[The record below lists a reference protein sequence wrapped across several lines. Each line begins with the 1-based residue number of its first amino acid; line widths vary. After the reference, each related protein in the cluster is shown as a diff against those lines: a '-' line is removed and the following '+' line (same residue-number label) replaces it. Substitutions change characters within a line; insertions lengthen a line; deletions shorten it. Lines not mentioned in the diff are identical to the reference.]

1 MSLRE
6 KKTKPNKKSRSSRF
20 VKTKTVFQMEPIE
33 CGAASLAMIM
43 GTYGVNIPL
52 EELRIET
59 GVSRNGSNAKNVC
72 TASEKYGFK
81 ADGYRRSADRLIEKG
96 KFPCICHWDF
106 VHFLVVEGY
115 KKGKFYINCPMKGR
129 YSISKEEFE
138 KHFTG
143 VELEI
148 LPNPEKKLAKRRR
161 SHTLLAYMK
170 DRLRLDKI
178 TLLSLLLIGILLILP
193 GILSPIFSQLFFD
206 EILINDR
213 RNWFK
218 WILFSIILAILFD
231 GYFTLFRDFVK
242 SKLQA
247 KLTVVSSDRMIEHML
262 RLPMMFYEQRNTGD
276 LCERVSNNAKVNSFI
291 TGEMLSLIINI
302 LTSAVYFVVMLV
314 YNAEL
319 SLVVLAFV
327 VLSIAITIFSMNK
340 IDDAVVKY
348 GQDKGQYL
356 GYVFSGMR
364 ISSSLKAVGAENDY
378 VSKLLGYAA
387 LMQRSDQKIGR
398 LQQSLDAIPNTIS
411 MASKV
416 VILMIGGLAAVKGY
430 MTPGMLIS
438 YTAFCSSFSTPF
450 TEIVNFAR
458 NMKQTKNDLN
468 RVSDLMGNAE
478 DNVFIGERVVN
489 DGNEKLAGNIELN
502 KIAFRY
508 GKLDKSLVK
517 NLSLK
522 LEPGKSVA
530 FVGASGSGK
539 STVAKIITGLYEPDD
554 GELLY
559 DGISYKDL
567 PRNVLVNSIS
577 TVSQRISL
585 FDGSIRNNITMWDA
599 TIPKDTYEQAAKD
612 ACIHDE
618 IMAKSNGYGFELA
631 NNGSNISGGQ
641 AQRIEIAK
649 ALVKNPSILVMDEAT
664 SSLDSVTEEKIL
676 NNIKKRNITTIV
688 VAQRLSTIR
697 NCDEIIVLRNGR
709 VVERGTHDELMELK
723 GRYFEYVQTGEY

>member
-1 MSLRE
+1 MSSRE
-6 KKTKPNKKSRSSRF
+6 KTTKAKQNTASKTF

-43 GTYGVNIPL
+43 GHYGVNIPL

-59 GVSRNGSNAKNVC
+59 GVSRNGSNAKNIC
-72 TASEKYGFK
+72 DASEKYGFK
-81 ADGYRRSADRLIEKG
+81 AEGFRRSADRLIQRG
-96 KFPCICHWDF
+96 VFPCICHWDF

-115 KKGKFYINCPMKGR
+115 KRGKFYLNCPMKGR
-129 YSISKEEFE
+129 YSIPKEEFE

-148 LPNPEKKLAKRRR
+148 VPDPEKKLQKRRR
-161 SHTLLAYMK
+161 QHTLLTYMK
-170 DRLRLDKI
+170 DRLHHDSH
-178 TLLSLLLIGILLILP
+178 TLIGLLLVGILLIAP
-193 GILSPIFSQLFFD
+193 GLLSPVFSQIFFD
-206 EILINDR
+206 DVLMYDR
-213 RNWFK
+213 RSWFK
-218 WILFSIILAILFD
+218 WILLAMLLTIFFD
-231 GYFTLFRDFVK
+231 AYFTYFRDYVK

-262 RLPMMFYEQRNTGD
+262 RLPMIFYEQRNTGD
-276 LCERVSNNAKVNSFI
+276 LCERVSNNDKVNSFI
-291 TGEMLSLIINI
+291 TGEMVTLIINI
-302 LTSAVYFVVMLV
+302 FTSIVYFVVMLL
-314 YNAEL
+314 YNAQL
-319 SLVVLAFV
+319 SLVVLSFV
-327 VLSIAITIFSMNK
+327 ALSVTITVLSMNK
-340 IDDAVVKY
+340 IDDVVVKY
-348 GQDKGQYL
+348 GQDRGHYM
-356 GYVFSGMR
+356 GYVFSGIS

-387 LMQRSDQKIGR
+387 LMQKSDQRIGR

-416 VILMIGGLAAVKGY
+416 VVLMMGGVAAVQGY

-438 YTAFCSSFSTPF
+438 YTAFCASFSAPF

-468 RVSDLMGNAE
+468 RVADLMGNSE
-478 DNVFIGERVVN
+478 DDIFVGDRVLK
-489 DGNEKLAGNIELN
+489 DCGDKIKGQIELN
-502 KIAFRY
+502 KVAFKY

-539 STVAKIITGLYEPDD
+539 STIAKIITGLYEPDE

-559 DGISYKDL
+559 DGISYNNL

-585 FDGSIRNNITMWDA
+585 FDGSIKDNITMWDN
-599 TIPKDTYEQAAKD
+599 TISRDDYERAAKD

-618 IMAKSNGYGFELA
+618 IMEKINGYGFELA

-649 ALVKNPSILVMDEAT
+649 ALVKNPSVLVMDEAT
-664 SSLDSVTEEKIL
+664 SSLDSITEEKIL
-676 NNIKKRNITTIV
+676 SNIKKRNITTIV

-709 VVERGTHDELMELK
+709 VVERGNHEELMELK
-723 GRYFEYVQTGEY
+723 GRYFEYIQTGEY

>member
-1 MSLRE
+1 MSSRE
-6 KKTKPNKKSRSSRF
+6 KTTKAKQNTASKTF

-43 GTYGVNIPL
+43 GHYGVNIPL

-59 GVSRNGSNAKNVC
+59 GVSRNGSNAKNIC
-72 TASEKYGFK
+72 DASEKYGFK
-81 ADGYRRSADRLIEKG
+81 AEGFRRSADRLIQRG
-96 KFPCICHWDF
+96 VFPCICHWDF

-115 KKGKFYINCPMKGR
+115 KRGKFYLNCPMKGR
-129 YSISKEEFE
+129 YSIPKEEFE

-148 LPNPEKKLAKRRR
+148 VPDPEKKLQKRRR
-161 SHTLLAYMK
+161 QHTLLTYMK
-170 DRLRLDKI
+170 DRLHHDSH
-178 TLLSLLLIGILLILP
+178 TLTGLLLVGILLIAP
-193 GILSPIFSQLFFD
+193 GLLSPVFSQIFFD
-206 EILINDR
+206 DVLMYDR
-213 RNWFK
+213 RSWFK
-218 WILFSIILAILFD
+218 WILLAMLLTIFFD
-231 GYFTLFRDFVK
+231 AYFTYFRDYVK

-262 RLPMMFYEQRNTGD
+262 RLPMIFYEQRNTGD
-276 LCERVSNNAKVNSFI
+276 LCERVSNNDKVNSFI
-291 TGEMLSLIINI
+291 TGEMVTLIINI
-302 LTSAVYFVVMLV
+302 FTSIVYFVVMLL
-314 YNAEL
+314 YNAQL
-319 SLVVLAFV
+319 SLVVLSFV
-327 VLSIAITIFSMNK
+327 ALSVTITVLSMNK
-340 IDDAVVKY
+340 IDDVVVKY
-348 GQDKGQYL
+348 GQDRGHYM
-356 GYVFSGMR
+356 GYVFSGIS

-387 LMQRSDQKIGR
+387 LMQKSDQRIGR

-416 VILMIGGLAAVKGY
+416 VVLMMGGVAAVQGY

-438 YTAFCSSFSTPF
+438 YTAFCASFSAPF

-468 RVSDLMGNAE
+468 RVADLMGNSE
-478 DNVFIGERVVN
+478 DDIFVGDRVLK
-489 DGNEKLAGNIELN
+489 DCGDKIKGQIELN
-502 KIAFRY
+502 KVAFKY

-539 STVAKIITGLYEPDD
+539 STIAKIITGLYEPDE

-559 DGISYKDL
+559 DGISYNNL

-585 FDGSIRNNITMWDA
+585 FDGSIKDNITMWDN
-599 TIPKDTYEQAAKD
+599 TISKDDYERAAKD

-618 IMAKSNGYGFELA
+618 IMEKINGYGFELA

-649 ALVKNPSILVMDEAT
+649 ALVKNPSVLVMDEAT
-664 SSLDSVTEEKIL
+664 SSLDSITEEKIL
-676 NNIKKRNITTIV
+676 SNIKKRNITTIV

-709 VVERGTHDELMELK
+709 VVERGNHEELMELK
-723 GRYFEYVQTGEY
+723 GRYFEYIQTGEY

>member
-1 MSLRE
+1 
-6 KKTKPNKKSRSSRF
+6 
-20 VKTKTVFQMEPIE
+20 MEPTE

-43 GTYGVNIPL
+43 GVYGVNIPL

-59 GVSRNGSNAKNVC
+59 GISRNGSNAKNLC
-72 TASEKYGFK
+72 IAAEKYGFK
-81 ADGYRRSADRLIEKG
+81 ADGHRRSADRLIERG
-96 KFPCICHWDF
+96 IFPCICHWDF

-115 KKGKFYINCPMKGR
+115 KRGKFYINCPKKGR
-129 YSISKEEFE
+129 YTISKADFE
-138 KHFTG
+138 KHYTG

-148 LPNPEKKLAKRRR
+148 VPDSEKKLQKRHR

-170 DRLRLDKI
+170 DRLRLDHA
-178 TLLSLLLIGILLILP
+178 TLWCLLLVGILLILP
-193 GILSPIFSQLFFD
+193 GILSPVFSQIFFD
-206 EILINDR
+206 DILLKDR

-218 WILFSIILAILFD
+218 WILFSMILTILFD
-231 GYFTLFRDFVK
+231 GYFTYFREYVK
-242 SKLQA
+242 TRLKA
-247 KLTVVSSDRMIEHML
+247 KLTVVSSDRMIDHML

-276 LCERVSNNAKVNSFI
+276 LCERVSNNANVNSFI
-291 TGEMLSLIINI
+291 TSEMISLIINI
-302 LTSAVYFVVMLV
+302 FTSLVYFIVMLL
-314 YNAEL
+314 YNVEL
-319 SLVVLAFV
+319 SFL
-327 VLSIAITIFSMNK
+327 VLSFVIISVIITVISMNK
-340 IDDAVVKY
+340 IEDAVVKY
-348 GQDKGQYL
+348 GQDKGRYM
-356 GYVFSGMR
+356 GYVFSGIR

-387 LMQRSDQKIGR
+387 LMQKSDQRIGK

-411 MASKV
+411 MATKIV
-416 VILMIGGLAAVKGY
+416 VLMVGGVAAVEGY
-430 MTPGMLIS
+430 MTPGMLVS
-438 YTAFCSSFSTPF
+438 YTAFCASFSTPF

-458 NMKQTKNDLN
+458 NMKQTRNDLN

-478 DNVFIGERVVN
+478 DNIFVGERVLK
-489 DGNEKLAGNIELN
+489 DSTDKIKGDIELN
-502 KIAFRY
+502 KVAFRY
-508 GKLDKSLVK
+508 GKLDKLLIK

-539 STVAKIITGLYEPDD
+539 STVAKIITGLYEPDE

-559 DGISYKDL
+559 DGISYKNL
-567 PRNVLVNSIS
+567 PRNVLINSIA

-585 FDGSIRNNITMWDA
+585 FDGSIKDNITMWDS
-599 TIPKDTYEQAAKD
+599 TIPRDVYEQAAKD

-618 IMAKSNGYGFELA
+618 IMNKANGYGFELA

-649 ALVKNPSILVMDEAT
+649 ALVKNPTVLVMDEAT

-676 NNIKKRNITTIV
+676 NNIRNRNITTIV

-697 NCDEIIVLRNGR
+697 NCDEIIVLRNGK
-709 VVERGTHDELMELK
+709 VVERGTHDELMKLK

>member
-6 KKTKPNKKSRSSRF
+6 KTTKTKQNTKSKSF
-20 VKTKTVFQMEPIE
+20 AKTKTVFQMEPIE
-33 CGAASLAMIM
+33 CGAASLAMIL
-43 GTYGVNIPL
+43 GYYGVNIPL

-72 TASEKYGFK
+72 EAAEKYGFK
-81 ADGYRRSADRLIEKG
+81 ADGFRRSPNRLIEKG
-96 KFPCICHWDF
+96 VFPCICHWDF

-115 KKGKFYINCPMKGR
+115 KRGKFYINCPMKGR
-129 YSISKEEFE
+129 YSISKEEFG

-148 LPNPEKKLAKRRR
+148 VPDPEKKLLKRRR
-161 SHTLLAYMK
+161 KHTLLAYMK
-170 DRLRLDKI
+170 DRLSHDSH
-178 TLLSLLLIGILLILP
+178 TLISLLLVGILLIAP
-193 GILSPIFSQLFFD
+193 GLLSPVFSQIFLD
-206 EILINDR
+206 DILVNDR
-213 RNWFK
+213 RSWFK
-218 WILFSIILAILFD
+218 WILLAMILTIFFD
-231 GYFTLFRDFVK
+231 AYFTYFRDYVK

-262 RLPMMFYEQRNTGD
+262 RLPMIFYEQRNTGD

-291 TGEMLSLIINI
+291 TSEMITLIINI
-302 LTSAVYFVVMLV
+302 FTSIVYFTVMLL
-314 YNAEL
+314 YNAKL

-327 VLSIAITIFSMNK
+327 ALSVMITVLSMNK
-340 IDDAVVKY
+340 IDDVVVKY
-348 GQDKGQYL
+348 GQDRGHYM
-356 GYVFSGMR
+356 GYVFSGIG

-387 LMQRSDQKIGR
+387 LMQKSDQQIGR

-416 VILMIGGLAAVKGY
+416 VVLMMGGVAAVQGY

-438 YTAFCSSFSTPF
+438 YTAFSTSFSSPF

-468 RVSDLMGNAE
+468 RVADLMGNAE
-478 DNVFIGERVVN
+478 DSIFVGERVIK
-489 DGNEKLAGNIELN
+489 DSKDKLKGQIELN
-502 KIAFRY
+502 KVAFRY

-530 FVGASGSGK
+530 FVGASGCGK
-539 STVAKIITGLYEPDD
+539 STVAKIITGLYEPDE

-585 FDGSIRNNITMWDA
+585 FDGSIKDNITMWDN
-599 TIPKDTYEQAAKD
+599 TISRDDYESAAKD

-618 IMAKSNGYGFELA
+618 IMGKANGYGFELA

-649 ALVKNPSILVMDEAT
+649 ALVKNPSVLVMDEAT

-676 NNIKKRNITTIV
+676 SNIRKRNITTVV

-697 NCDEIIVLRNGR
+697 NCDEIIVLRNGK
-709 VVERGTHDELMELK
+709 VVERGTHEELMGLK
-723 GRYFEYVQTGEY
+723 GRYFEYIQTGEY

>member
-1 MSLRE
+1 
-6 KKTKPNKKSRSSRF
+6 
-20 VKTKTVFQMEPIE
+20 MEPIE

-43 GTYGVNIPL
+43 GHYGVNIPL

-59 GVSRNGSNAKNVC
+59 GVSRNGSNAKNIC
-72 TASEKYGFK
+72 DASEKYGFK
-81 ADGYRRSADRLIEKG
+81 AEGFRRSADRLIQRG
-96 KFPCICHWDF
+96 VFPCICHWDF

-115 KKGKFYINCPMKGR
+115 KRGKFYLNCPMKGR
-129 YSISKEEFE
+129 YSIPKEEFE

-148 LPNPEKKLAKRRR
+148 VPDPEKKLQKRRR
-161 SHTLLAYMK
+161 QHTLLTYMK
-170 DRLRLDKI
+170 DRLHHDSH
-178 TLLSLLLIGILLILP
+178 TLTGLLLVGILLIAP
-193 GILSPIFSQLFFD
+193 GLLSPVFSQIFFD
-206 EILINDR
+206 DVLMYDR
-213 RNWFK
+213 RSWFK
-218 WILFSIILAILFD
+218 WILLAMLLTIFFD
-231 GYFTLFRDFVK
+231 AYFTYFRDYVK

-262 RLPMMFYEQRNTGD
+262 RLPMIFYEQRNTGD
-276 LCERVSNNAKVNSFI
+276 LCERVSNNDKVNSFI
-291 TGEMLSLIINI
+291 TGEMVTLIINI
-302 LTSAVYFVVMLV
+302 FTSIVYFVVMLL
-314 YNAEL
+314 YNAQL
-319 SLVVLAFV
+319 SFV
-327 VLSIAITIFSMNK
+327 VLSFVALSVTITVLSMNK
-340 IDDAVVKY
+340 IDDVVVKY
-348 GQDKGQYL
+348 GQDRGHYM
-356 GYVFSGMR
+356 GYVFSGIS

-387 LMQRSDQKIGR
+387 LMQKSDQRIGR

-416 VILMIGGLAAVKGY
+416 VVLMMGGVAAVQGY

-438 YTAFCSSFSTPF
+438 YTAFCASFSAPF

-468 RVSDLMGNAE
+468 RVADLMGNSE
-478 DNVFIGERVVN
+478 DDIFVGDRVLK
-489 DGNEKLAGNIELN
+489 DCGDKIKGQIELN
-502 KIAFRY
+502 KVAFKY

-539 STVAKIITGLYEPDD
+539 STIAKIITGLYEPDE

-559 DGISYKDL
+559 DGISYNNL

-585 FDGSIRNNITMWDA
+585 FDGSIKDNITMWDN
-599 TIPKDTYEQAAKD
+599 TISRDDYERAAKD

-618 IMAKSNGYGFELA
+618 IMEKINGYGFELA

-649 ALVKNPSILVMDEAT
+649 ALVKNPSVLVMDEAT
-664 SSLDSVTEEKIL
+664 SSLDSITEEKIL
-676 NNIKKRNITTIV
+676 SNIKKRNITTIV

-709 VVERGTHDELMELK
+709 VVERGNHEELMELK
-723 GRYFEYVQTGEY
+723 GRYFEYIQTGEY